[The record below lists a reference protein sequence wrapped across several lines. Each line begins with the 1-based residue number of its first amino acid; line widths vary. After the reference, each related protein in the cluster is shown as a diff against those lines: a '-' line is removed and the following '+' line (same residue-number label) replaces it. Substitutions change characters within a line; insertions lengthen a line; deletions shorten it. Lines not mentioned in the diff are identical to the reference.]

1 MTIAYSSPVW
11 KMIDTMR
18 LAGYDVTLKFDRIG
32 HGRTGLVSCSVYV
45 QDDRG
50 ILNEFIEKIRETT
63 IGSVTDAYN
72 AWKKMRT
79 FNVLGEGG

>member
-18 LAGYDVTLKFDRIG
+18 LAGYDVALRFDRIG

-45 QDDRG
+45 QDDTG
-50 ILNEFIEKIRETT
+50 IQNEFIEKIRETT
-63 IGSVTDAYN
+63 FGAVMDAYD
-72 AWKKMRT
+72 AWKEMGK
-79 FNVLGEGG
+79 V